1 VTAVALSQA
10 APDAPRLLTAGRGRL
25 LLLLLGPGLMVML
38 GRPRARCRLR
48 CAPADG
54 CGGADGLARGRPDL
68 LGAGSANGPGGE
80 LRRQVSGVDA
90 VRAAGQYQH
99 RLVVG

>member
-1 VTAVALSQA
+1 MCGVLA
-10 APDAPRLLTAGRGRL
+10 AAHTTGKAESAASIKVRTAG
-25 LLLLLGPGLMVML
+25 
-38 GRPRARCRLR
+38 
-48 CAPADG
+48 G
-54 CGGADGLARGRPDL
+54 CDAAGGLARGRRDL